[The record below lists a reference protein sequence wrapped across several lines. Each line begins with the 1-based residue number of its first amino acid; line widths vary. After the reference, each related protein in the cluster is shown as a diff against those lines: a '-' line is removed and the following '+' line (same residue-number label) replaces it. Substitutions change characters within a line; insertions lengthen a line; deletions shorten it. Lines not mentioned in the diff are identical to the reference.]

1 MEGRADDST
10 LCMFAGAAGFS
21 SPEKLDWKDLIF
33 ILDLCVDMTVFMDI
47 GIIFHTAIWEVDTK
61 VSPLIQLTLK
71 PVSSFSFDV
80 FER

>member
-1 MEGRADDST
+1 MEVRADGST

-21 SPEKLDWKDLIF
+21 SPDKLGWKDLIF
-33 ILDLCVDMTVFMDI
+33 ILDLCVDMTFFMDI